1 MSCNQINS
9 KFEILLS
16 YTLHVKFIL
25 YSITI
30 DANNVISTK
39 TQRHDV
45 ESVLI
50 QRCFSAVDR
59 RDIV

>member
-25 YSITI
+25 YSI

-59 RDIV
+59 RGIV